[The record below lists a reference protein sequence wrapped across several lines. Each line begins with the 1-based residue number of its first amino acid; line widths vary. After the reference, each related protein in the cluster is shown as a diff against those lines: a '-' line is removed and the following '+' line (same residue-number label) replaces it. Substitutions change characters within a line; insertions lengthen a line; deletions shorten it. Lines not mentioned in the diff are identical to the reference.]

1 MPVIALAATAAMA
14 ALGAAAA
21 PDAVDLFVRNT
32 LHASNYRRVD
42 ADLNGDGRPEA
53 LIHVRD
59 RESCGSGGCN
69 LYVLSPEGQGY
80 RLVLRATLVR
90 LPIMLLP
97 TSTEGW
103 RDIGVTVGG
112 GGIRQPYVARLR
124 YEGGHYPGNPTV
136 PPARRLGRVSGEILI
151 GD

>member
-1 MPVIALAATAAMA
+1 MMAVAAMIALATA
-14 ALGAAAA
+14 GA
-21 PDAVDLFVRNT
+21 PDAVDLFVHNT
-32 LHASNYRRVD
+32 LKVSDYRRVD

-53 LIHVRD
+53 LVYVRD

-69 LYVLSPEGQGY
+69 FYVLSPEGQGY
-80 RLVLRATLVR
+80 RMVLRATLFR
-90 LPIMLLP
+90 LPVMLLP

-112 GGIRQPYVARLR
+112 GGIRQSYVARPR
-124 YEGGHYPGNPTV
+124 YENGHYPDNPTV
-136 PPARRLGRVSGEILI
+136 PPARPLGRASGEVLI

>member
-1 MPVIALAATAAMA
+1 MPVIALAAMA

-32 LHASNYRRVD
+32 LHASDYRRVD
-42 ADLNGDGRPEA
+42 ADLNGDGRSEA
-53 LIHVRD
+53 LIYVRD